1 MSTKHILVI
10 EDEPEV
16 RENIQEILCFQNF
29 YVSVA
34 ENGRIGLELV
44 AEHPPDLIIC
54 DILMPEVDGY
64 NVLTALRQNV
74 LTANIPIILVT
85 AKAERSEV
93 RYGMEIGA
101 DDYLIKPFSPKE
113 LLNAIASRLQKRE
126 LMEQQ
131 TQHKMEELRSS
142 IIASLPHELRTP
154 LTGIIGCSQLLLD
167 EHRML
172 SSEETI
178 EMVSAIYR
186 SGKRLYHLTQN
197 FLVYAEL
204 ELLASNPE
212 KVNLL
217 RQASPKSFPNS
228 IITQSAV
235 AIATMVNRTDDLSL
249 ELGANVLLPI
259 SEIKL
264 KKVLDEVLDN
274 AFKFSTTGDSIR
286 LLSHTDEDF
295 FILYIQ
301 DQGRGMTPEQLSMV
315 GACMQFER
323 KLYEQQGTGLGL
335 AIAKRIVELHGGQ
348 LTIESFHQKQTTV
361 RIALPYVQR

>member
-16 RENIQEILCFQNF
+16 RENIQEILCLHDF
-29 YVSVA
+29 YVSIA
-34 ENGRIGLELV
+34 ENGRIGLDIV

-64 NVLTALRQNV
+64 NVLTALRQNI
-74 LTANIPIILVT
+74 LTANIPIIFVT

-101 DDYLIKPFSPKE
+101 DDYLIKPFAPRE
-113 LLNAIASRLQKRE
+113 LLSAIASRLQKRE

-131 TQHKMEELRSS
+131 TQHKMEELRSN
-142 IIASLPHELRTP
+142 IIASLPHELHTP
-154 LTGIIGCSQLLLD
+154 LTGIIGFSQILMD

-172 SSEETI
+172 SSEEMI
-178 EMVSAIYR
+178 EMICAIRR
-186 SGKRLYHLTQN
+186 SGERLYRLTQN
-197 FLVYAEL
+197 FLIYAEL
-204 ELLASNPE
+204 ELLASDPE
-212 KVNLL
+212 KVKSL
-217 RQASPKSFPNS
+217 RQATLKSFPNS
-228 IITQSAV
+228 IVTESATT
-235 AIATMVNRTDDLSL
+235 IATRINRTDDLLL

-259 SEIKL
+259 SELKL
-264 KKVLDEVLDN
+264 KKVVDEVLDN
-274 AFKFSTTGDSIR
+274 AFKFSSVGNSVR
-286 LLSHTDEDF
+286 LLSHTDGES

-323 KLYEQQGTGLGL
+323 KLYEQQGTGMGL
-335 AIAKRIVELHGGQ
+335 AIAKRIVELHGGR
-348 LTIESFHQKQTTV
+348 LTIESFYKQQTTV
-361 RIALPYVQR
+361 RIALPYVGV